1 MADIEDLP
9 LRISGLSESIVEFG
23 PPWDVNDDI
32 TTNYESKFNRKG
44 LPVYACL
51 IEKISDATD

>member
-1 MADIEDLP
+1 MADIEGLP
-9 LRISGLSESIVEFG
+9 LRVLGLSESVCDFG
-23 PPWDVNDDI
+23 PPWDPSDDI

-51 IEKISDATD
+51 IERLSDATD